1 MKSPRAFAAALI
13 LAAGAVAFTAAPAYA
28 TPDGTNVCP
37 EFDTGHLS
45 ANGEKEW
52 TAVAPEGQLIAQIC
66 VKAGSAKQGLGPELI
81 TLDPYAESVTFRHS
95 SGKDISH
102 YSVAYVEVTE
112 TMPPATPGD
121 GDPAGGGDPVGG
133 GDGDGDPVGGGDGDG
148 EPVVG
153 EPIDGE
159 TDPIGG
165 GDGETDPVGGG
176 EATETKAQLAATG
189 FENGWLLFAGFGA
202 IVLGGGLA
210 ATRIVAAKRR

>member
-28 TPDGTNVCP
+28 TPNSTKVCP

-45 ANGEKEW
+45 ANDEKVW
-52 TAVAPEGQLIAQIC
+52 TAVAPEGYLIAQVC

-112 TMPPATPGD
+112 TIPPATPGD
-121 GDPAGGGDPVGG
+121 GDPVGG
-133 GDGDGDPVGGGDGDG
+133 GDGDGDPVDGGGDGDGQPVGGGDGDG

-153 EPIDGE
+153 EPIDGV
-159 TDPIGG
+159 
-165 GDGETDPVGGG
+165 TDPVGGG

-202 IVLGGGLA
+202 IALGGGLA